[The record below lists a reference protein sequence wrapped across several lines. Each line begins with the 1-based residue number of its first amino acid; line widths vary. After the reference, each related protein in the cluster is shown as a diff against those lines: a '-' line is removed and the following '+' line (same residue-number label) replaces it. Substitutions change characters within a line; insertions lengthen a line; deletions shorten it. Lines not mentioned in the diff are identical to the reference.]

1 MCLTG
6 RGPGVYRRRMKK
18 KTRSKTSKTVYFGVR
33 LDADLVEEIRE
44 RARQNER
51 KIGAEM
57 GRVLRAALKGVSLSA
72 AELDDAQS
80 DRARMKSLERLVEKL
95 QKQKKAEGRRA

>member
-1 MCLTG
+1 
-6 RGPGVYRRRMKK
+6 MKK
-18 KTRSKTSKTVYFGVR
+18 KTRSKTADRVLRRPAGR
-33 LDADLVEEIRE
+33 DLVEEIRE
-44 RARQNER
+44 RACQNER

-57 GRVLRAALKGVSLSA
+57 GRVLRAALKGVSLSE